1 MTVTVKISRKNQ
13 ILEWKGDYAGCRNDI
28 NKMEYASQISIA

>member
-1 MTVTVKISRKNQ
+1 MTATVKTGRKNQ

-28 NKMEYASQISIA
+28 NMTEHPTQISIA